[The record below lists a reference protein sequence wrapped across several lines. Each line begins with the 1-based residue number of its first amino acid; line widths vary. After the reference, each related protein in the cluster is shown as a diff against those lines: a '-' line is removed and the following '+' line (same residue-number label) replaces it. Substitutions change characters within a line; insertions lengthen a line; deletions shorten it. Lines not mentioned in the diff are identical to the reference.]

1 MNVTTAH
8 SVAHKLMN
16 PDIWD
21 GKLYA
26 RGWKRSQNGTAQVTD
41 KSTGEILATVA
52 NASVAE
58 IREASSLAVS
68 AGEQWAKVSP
78 QARAAILRRAGEI
91 LDQYSEEVVYWL
103 IRESG
108 SPRLKAILEVRA
120 TKEYLY
126 HAADLAVHPTMKV
139 LENDDDMLSSIE
151 RVPLGVVAVIAPFN
165 FPLALALRSIAAALA
180 MGNSV
185 VLKPSLNT
193 AVSGGVVIARVLEE
207 ACLPEGVLQVL
218 PGGDEAGAALTDDPH
233 VSMIA
238 FTGSTAVGRKI
249 GMTAG
254 STLKRISLELGGKNP
269 FVVLSDADLESAAR
283 AGAFSTFF
291 HQGQLCIAVGIH
303 LVHETLIDR
312 YAARVAELGKV
323 IKVGNPYLDQVG
335 LGPIIS
341 ENQRDHVHS
350 VVEEAIELGAELLEG
365 GSFQGLFYRPT
376 VLKNVPQN
384 ARAFK
389 EEIFGPVAVI
399 VSFKDESEAIRLANG
414 TGYGLTASVFGELQR
429 ARKVGEQ
436 IETGMLHIN
445 DATLIGDAK
454 APFGGV
460 KGSGNFARIGGR
472 ASIEDYTTWRWTTE
486 THQPTSYEI
495 PVG

>member
-1 MNVTTAH
+1 M
-8 SVAHKLMN
+8 S
-16 PDIWD
+16 
-21 GKLYA
+21 
-26 RGWKRSQNGTAQVTD
+26 SQT
-41 KSTGEILATVA
+41 
-52 NASVAE
+52 
-58 IREASSLAVS
+58 
-68 AGEQWAKVSP
+68 
-78 QARAAILRRAGEI
+78 RAAILRRAGEI

-108 SPRLKAILEVRA
+108 SPRLKAIREVRA
-120 TKEYLY
+120 AKEYLY

-139 LENDDDMLSSIE
+139 LKNDDDMLSSIE
-151 RVPLGVVAVIAPFN
+151 RVPLGVVGVIAPFN

-233 VSMIA
+233 VSMIT

-269 FVVLSDADLESAAR
+269 FVGAR

-445 DATLIGDAK
+445 DTTLIGDAK

-486 THQPTSYEI
+486 TRQLTSYEI
-495 PVG
+495 PAG

>member
-1 MNVTTAH
+1 MNVTTAQ

-68 AGEQWAKVSP
+68 AGEQWAKVSS
-78 QARAAILRRAGEI
+78 QTRAAILRRAGEI
-91 LDQYSEEVVYWL
+91 LDQHSEEVVYWL

-120 TKEYLY
+120 AKEYLY

-139 LENDDDMLSSIE
+139 LKNDDDMLSSIE
-151 RVPLGVVAVIAPFN
+151 RVPLGVVGVIAPFN

-312 YAARVAELGKV
+312 YAARMAELGKV

-341 ENQRDHVHS
+341 QKQRDRVHS
-350 VVEEAIELGAELLEG
+350 LVEEAIRLGAELLEG

-445 DATLIGDAK
+445 DTTLIGDAK

-486 THQPTSYEI
+486 TRQPTSYEI
-495 PVG
+495 PAG

>member
-1 MNVTTAH
+1 MNVNTAQ

-16 PDIWD
+16 PAIWD
-21 GKLYA
+21 GKMYS
-26 RGWKRSQNGTAQVTD
+26 RGWKKSQNGTAQVTD
-41 KSTGEILATVA
+41 KSTGEILATIA
-52 NASVAE
+52 NASATE
-58 IREASSLAVS
+58 IREASSVAVS
-68 AGEQWAKVSP
+68 AGSEWARVSSEK
-78 QARAAILRRAGEI
+78 RASIVRRAGEI

-108 SPRLKAILEVRA
+108 SPRLKAILEVQA
-120 TKEYLY
+120 TNEYLY

-139 LENDDDMLSSIE
+139 LKNDDDMLSSIE
-151 RVPLGVVAVIAPFN
+151 RVPLGVVGVIGPFN
-165 FPLALALRSIAAALA
+165 FPLALALRSLAAALA
-180 MGNSV
+180 MGNAV

-193 AVSGGVVIARVLEE
+193 AVSGGVVIARVFEG

-254 STLKRISLELGGKNP
+254 STLKRMSLELGGKNP
-269 FVVLSDADLESAAR
+269 FLVLPDADLESAAR

-291 HQGQLCIAVGIH
+291 HQGQVCVAVGIH
-303 LVHETLIDR
+303 LVHESLIDR

-323 IKVGNPYLDQVG
+323 IKVGDPYLDQVG

-341 ENQRDHVHS
+341 EKQRDHVHS
-350 VVEEAIELGAELLEG
+350 VVEEAIELGAELVEG

-376 VLKNVPQN
+376 VLKNVPQD

-389 EEIFGPVAVI
+389 EELFGPVAVI
-399 VSFKDESEAIRLANG
+399 VSFKDESAAIRLANG

-445 DATLIGDAK
+445 DTTLIGDAK

-460 KGSGNFARIGGR
+460 KGSGNFTRIGGS
-472 ASIEDYTTWRWTTE
+472 ANIEEYTTWRWTTE
-486 THQPTSYEI
+486 TRRPTSHEI
-495 PVG
+495 PTG